1 MFPNTQFSGSGQ
13 GKPRVR
19 LTFICLCF
27 SNEHSI
33 QRYVFCLTVL
43 HVFITARSTPA
54 SVYVHA
60 RIQKALPEG
69 GGGGTL
75 QRFLLLLFFFFGGG
89 GGGYERIQITL

>member
-19 LTFICLCF
+19 LTFICLCL

-69 GGGGTL
+69 GNITT
-75 QRFLLLLFFFFGGG
+75 FFVVVVFFFGGG
-89 GGGYERIQITL
+89 GL